1 MAGTA
6 PPRARQ
12 AASRAPRPVRAGSG
26 AAALRVILCLV
37 AGLLGGLA
45 DRAGAAEALPATAL
59 SYRIEARLDAPSR
72 TVSGTL
78 RARWRNPARVP
89 VGEVWLHLYLN
100 AFASNRTTLMTG
112 LGDEAERW
120 WTRHP
125 DGWGRIDLATLRVDG
140 RDVLAQLA
148 FVQPDDGNRDDHTL
162 ARVVLP
168 VPVAPRGEVEIE
180 SDFVAT
186 LPRLFVRSGHAAPFF
201 FVAQWFPKLAVLG
214 ADGRWQAHQYH
225 AASEFFADF
234 ATYDVRLTVPADFV
248 VGATGVVA
256 AERDNGDGT
265 RTLDVHAEAVHDFAW
280 AADPRFRVVEERIAG
295 VPVRL
300 LVQPHHLDQT
310 ARYLEG
316 VRAVLTRAAQW
327 FGAYPYPLLTVVD
340 PGPGGFGA
348 AGMEY
353 PMLVTVGTTW
363 WMPAG
368 VRVPEML
375 AVHEVGHQ
383 YWYGL
388 LANDEVE
395 EAWLDEGINS
405 YVEGLVMD
413 QAFGPGS
420 YVDLAG
426 LQVGAVPVA
435 RASYLADGSWDPI
448 ATPSFRMLD
457 RDAYVSTTYAK
468 TALALR
474 TLGGLL
480 GGQEPVVAALGDYA
494 RRYRFRHPSERDF
507 RAAFSAATGG
517 AVDGV
522 LATLLHDTGQL
533 DYAVARVDVR
543 PVPPRA
549 PAGAA
554 VAPPAAA
561 PPRYR
566 SEVVIERRGAV
577 RVPVDI
583 LVVYDDGG
591 ETRETWDGQGRWYRI
606 DVTSTRR
613 IDHAVVDPDDKLP
626 LDANRLNNSRL
637 RDPATRGIWRLAG
650 RWGLWLQGAL
660 LALSGL

>member
-1 MAGTA
+1 M
-6 PPRARQ
+6 Q
-12 AASRAPRPVRAGSG
+12 RAPTECRLPRRRGGRWAATPLCL
-26 AAALRVILCLV
+26 AAALLGCL
-37 AGLLGGLA
+37 AG
-45 DRAGAAEALPATAL
+45 GARGEALPATPLA
-59 SYRIEARLDAPSR
+59 YRIEARLDAEAR
-72 TVSGTL
+72 TVSGSL
-78 RARWRNPARVP
+78 RARWRNPARAP
-89 VGEVWLHLYLN
+89 VGELWLHLYLN
-100 AFASNRTTLMTG
+100 AFAGNRTTLMTG
-112 LGDEAERW
+112 LGAEAERW
-120 WTRHP
+120 WARHP
-125 DGWGRIDLATLRVDG
+125 DGWGRLDLATLRVDG
-140 RDVLAQLA
+140 RDVLGQLVFA
-148 FVQPDDGNRDDHTL
+148 QPDDGNPDDRTL
-162 ARVVLP
+162 ARLALP
-168 VPVAPRGEVEIE
+168 APLAPRAQIELE

-234 ATYDVRLTVPADFV
+234 ATYDVTLTVPADFV
-248 VGATGVVA
+248 VGSTGVVA

-265 RTLDVHAEAVHDFAW
+265 RTLDVRAEAVHDFAW
-280 AADPRFRVVEERIAG
+280 TADPRFRVVEDRIAD

-300 LVQPHHLDQT
+300 LVQPHHLSQ
-310 ARYLEG
+310 APRYLDG
-316 VRAVLTRAAQW
+316 VRAALTRSTQW

-348 AGMEY
+348 GGMEY
-353 PMLVTVGTTW
+353 PMLITVGTTW

-375 AVHEVGHQ
+375 AVHELGHQ

-388 LANDEVE
+388 LANDEVD

-405 YVEGLVMD
+405 YVEGLIMD
-413 QAFGPGS
+413 DAYGPGS

-426 LQVGAVPVA
+426 LRVGAVPVA
-435 RASYLADGSWDPI
+435 RASYLAAGSWDPI

-457 RDAYVSTTYAK
+457 RDAYVSATYAK
-468 TALALR
+468 TSLALR

-480 GGQEPVVAALGDYA
+480 GGQERVVAALGEYA
-494 RRYRFRHPSERDF
+494 RRYRFGHPDERDF

-517 AVDGV
+517 AVEGV
-522 LATLLHDTGQL
+522 LETLLHDTGTL

-543 PVPPRA
+543 AVPEPLPSGPRS
-549 PAGAA
+549 
-554 VAPPAAA
+554 APPAAVE
-561 PPRYR
+561 PRYR
-566 SEVVIERRGAV
+566 SEVVIERRGAL
-577 RVPVDI
+577 RLPVDI
-583 LVVYDDGG
+583 VVVYDDGG
-591 ETRETWDGQGRWYRI
+591 ETRERWDGQGRWYRI
-606 DVTSTRR
+606 DVTSTRQAAY
-613 IDHAVVDPDDKLP
+613 AVVDPDGKLP